1 MAKSRS
7 QWPEIVFGGGSA
19 SSRISRAVAR
29 GELAKIGPALYTSS
43 QSEPPERIVERHRWA
58 IAAHY
63 APSAVV
69 THRTA
74 FEGRP
79 AEDGT
84 VFLTGP
90 VGKRLDIPGLR
101 LRMEKGPGPLAGDR
115 PFVNGLSIASE
126 PRLLLEN
133 LGIARERGGARRTV
147 TRETVEQRLETIL
160 RSRGEAAL
168 NQIRDQARILA
179 PALGADRATTRLD
192 ALIGALL
199 RSRPAN
205 LLLTTA
211 ARARAGGAPLDPE
224 RVERFDLLAR
234 SLQTVTPPLRPD
246 PVVAGPAFEILAFF
260 DAYFSN
266 YIEGTEFGVDEAHAI
281 VFQGVI
287 PDQRPADAHDVLGTY
302 RLVGDADWLRRTASA
317 DRSSGD
323 FLDRLRQSHETLM
336 GGRPEIGPGQW
347 KTTPNQAGGTRFV
360 DPELV
365 PGTLEKGWETLR
377 GLRTAFQ
384 RAAMM
389 MFLITETHPF
399 NDGNGR
405 LARAFVNAEL
415 VEAGERRIIIP
426 TVYRDDYLGG
436 LRALSR
442 QDNPTPFLLML
453 DQAQRF
459 TASVRWEPY
468 ATALADLT
476 AANALTIGEPGVRL
490 RIPLTAV

>member
-1 MAKSRS
+1 MAKSRAG
-7 QWPEIVFGGGSA
+7 WPEIVFGGGSA

-29 GELAKIGPALYTSS
+29 GELAKMGPALYTSNLKD
-43 QSEPPERIVERHRWA
+43 PPERVVERHRWA
-58 IAAHY
+58 VVAHY
-63 APSAVV
+63 APNAVV

-79 AEDGT
+79 AQDGT
-84 VFLTGP
+84 VFMTGP

-101 LRMEKGPGPLAGDR
+101 LRMEKGAGPLAGDQ
-115 PFVNGLSIASE
+115 PFVNGLTIASE

-133 LGIARERGGARRTV
+133 LGISRERGGVRRTV
-147 TRETVEQRLETIL
+147 GREAVEQRLETIL
-160 RSRGEAAL
+160 RSRGETAL
-168 NQIRDQARILA
+168 NLIRDQARVLA
-179 PALGADRATTRLD
+179 PALGAERALTQLD

-205 LLLTTA
+205 VLVTTA
-211 ARARAGGAPLDPE
+211 ARARAGGVPFDPE
-224 RVERFDLLAR
+224 RVERFELLAR

-246 PVVAGPAFEILAFF
+246 PTVAGPAFENLAFF

-281 VFQGVI
+281 VFEGVI

-302 RLVGDADWLRRTASA
+302 RLVGDATWLGRTASA
-317 DRSSGD
+317 DRTAGD
-323 FLDRLRQSHETLM
+323 FLGRLREAHETLM

-347 KTTPNQAGGTRFV
+347 KTKPNQAGGTRFV
-360 DPELV
+360 EPELV
-365 PGTLEKGWETLR
+365 PATLERGWESLR

-405 LARAFVNAEL
+405 LARAFMNAEL
-415 VEAGERRIIIP
+415 VEAGERRILIP
-426 TVYRDDYLGG
+426 TVYREDYLGA

-442 QDNPTPFLLML
+442 QDDPSPFLLML

-468 ATALADLT
+468 VTTLADLM
-476 AANALTIGEPGVRL
+476 AANAFASGEAGARL